1 MSLVVPFSS
10 EVSFLE
16 ILVNKFATDGSAGPS
31 NGNRLLR
38 LFTNNLT
45 PTDSTVI
52 GNVTECTIAG
62 YSAITLTGSSW
73 TVATVSGISTASY
86 PEQTFTMTAAATI
99 YGYYVTTLGGAL
111 LWIERF
117 TGAPFNLPS
126 GGGSVAC
133 SIKLSA
139 S

>member
-1 MSLVVPFSS
+1 MSLVLPYVG
-10 EVSFLE
+10 ETAFLE
-16 ILVNKFATDGSAGPS
+16 ILVNKYATDGSAGPS

-52 GNVTECTIAG
+52 GNITECTAAG

-73 TVATVSGISTASY
+73 TVATVSGVSTASY
-86 PEQTFTMTAAATI
+86 PEQTFTMTATATV

-117 TGAPFNLPS
+117 SGAPFNLPS
-126 GGGSVAC
+126 GGGQI
-133 SIKLSA
+133 SITPKANLA
-139 S
+139 